1 MQSRLAAFAIS
12 FLTVFALTACGPSS
26 QEDMLAKAKDAKT
39 RAQLESALGKPDDVS
54 KLGPVEKW
62 TYKAR
67 NGQVVFLLVGET
79 VTIEAAGPSDKKN

>member
-1 MQSRLAAFAIS
+1 
-12 FLTVFALTACGPSS
+12 
-26 QEDMLAKAKDAKT
+26 MLAKAKDAKT

>member
-1 MQSRLAAFAIS
+1 MRNRLAAFAIS
-12 FLTVFALTACGPSS
+12 FLTVFALSACGPSS
-26 QEDMLAKAKDAKT
+26 KEDMLAKAKDVRT
-39 RAQLESALGKPDDVS
+39 RAQLEGALGKPDDVS

-62 TYKAR
+62 TYKTR

>member
-12 FLTVFALTACGPSS
+12 FLTVFALTACGPPSK
-26 QEDMLAKAKDAKT
+26 EDMLAKAKDAKT

>member
-12 FLTVFALTACGPSS
+12 FLTVFALTACGPPSK
-26 QEDMLAKAKDAKT
+26 EDMLAKAKDAKT
-39 RAQLESALGKPDDVS
+39 RAQLESALGKPDDVG